1 MMRSDGNIGK
11 PFKASRKDL
20 EVRHNMACVLF
31 QSLEVLAVFT
41 SAEAL

>member
-1 MMRSDGNIGK
+1 METCLESLS
-11 PFKASRKDL
+11 ASRKDL
-20 EVRHNMACVLF
+20 EVRHNMAYVLF